1 MPYLILIFL
10 LLLPGC
16 AKPPPPPEPLIDPRI
31 IAAVIQV
38 ESAGNPRAIG
48 RKKEIGLMQILPS
61 TGRMLGYSRA
71 DLFCPQKNVA
81 AGTEYLEMLLTQFDG
96 DTRRALAGYNCG
108 PAKARRC
115 LGYADRVLKLAYE

>member
-61 TGRMLGYSRA
+61 TGRMLGYPSVRW
-71 DLFCPQKNVA
+71 
-81 AGTEYLEMLLTQFDG
+81 LTQNLNLSKSKRTFPLSPQVFP
-96 DTRRALAGYNCG
+96 T
-108 PAKARRC
+108 
-115 LGYADRVLKLAYE
+115 